1 MLLCGDLGNI
11 GDKIFYKV
19 NIETKFSI
27 HLNNIIWPTET
38 QKNNEHWNVSGVLK
52 KNSNQ
57 EFKFDVRPMFQ
68 MPNNQLGKK
77 GTTSSKAD
85 KIVFETDKEWVII
98 DVPELHEY
106 VRKQSLTVVQF
117 EDLLNK
123 LEWNIH
129 ISKV

>member
-1 MLLCGDLGNI
+1 M
-11 GDKIFYKV
+11 

-38 QKNNEHWNVSGVLK
+38 QKNNEYWNVSGVLK

-57 EFKFDVRPMFQ
+57 EFKFDVRSMFQ

-85 KIVFETDKEWVII
+85 KIVFETDKDWVII

-106 VRKQSLTVVQF
+106 VKKQSLKVFQF

-123 LEWNIH
+123 LEWNILLP
-129 ISKV
+129 KK

>member
-1 MLLCGDLGNI
+1 M
-11 GDKIFYKV
+11 

-27 HLNNIIWPTET
+27 HLHNIIWPTEE
-38 QKNNEHWNVSGVLK
+38 QKNTEHWNVSGVLK

-77 GTTSSKAD
+77 ASTASKAD

-98 DVPELHEY
+98 DVIELNTYIKKH
-106 VRKQSLTVVQF
+106 KLKIVQL
-117 EDLLNK
+117 EDLISK
-123 LEWNIH
+123 LEWNI
-129 ISKV
+129 ILPKK

>member
-1 MLLCGDLGNI
+1 M
-11 GDKIFYKV
+11 
-19 NIETKFSI
+19 NIETRFSI

-38 QKNNEHWNVSGVLK
+38 QKNNEHWNVLGVLK

-57 EFKFDVRPMFQ
+57 EFKFDVRSMFK

-77 GTTSSKAD
+77 GTTASKAD
-85 KIVFETDKEWVII
+85 KIVFETDKDWVII

-106 VRKQSLTVVQF
+106 VKKQSLKVVQF

-123 LEWNIH
+123 LEWNIY
-129 ISKV
+129 IAKI

>member
-1 MLLCGDLGNI
+1 M
-11 GDKIFYKV
+11 
-19 NIETKFSI
+19 NIETRFSI
-27 HLNNIIWPTET
+27 HLNNIIWPTEE

-77 GTTSSKAD
+77 ATTASKAD
-85 KIVFETDKEWVII
+85 KIVFETDKDWVII
-98 DVPELHEY
+98 DVLELHEY
-106 VRKQSLTVVQF
+106 IKKQSLTVIQF

-123 LEWNIH
+123 LEWNIY
-129 ISKV
+129 ISKGS

>member
-1 MLLCGDLGNI
+1 
-11 GDKIFYKV
+11 V

-27 HLNNIIWPTET
+27 YLNNILWPTET
-38 QKNNEHWNVSGVLK
+38 QKNTEQWNVSGVLK

-68 MPNNQLGKK
+68 MLNNQLGKK

-106 VRKQSLTVVQF
+106 VRKQSVKIVQF

-123 LEWNIH
+123 LEWNIR

>member
-1 MLLCGDLGNI
+1 LS
-11 GDKIFYKV
+11 
-19 NIETKFSI
+19 IEEKFSI
-27 HLNNIIWPTET
+27 HLDNILWPTET
-38 QKNNEHWNVSGVLK
+38 QKNTENWNVSGILK

-57 EFKFDVRPMFQ
+57 EFKFDVRSMFQ

-77 GTTSSKAD
+77 VTTSSKAD
-85 KIVFETDKEWVII
+85 KIVFETDKEWIII

>member
-1 MLLCGDLGNI
+1 M
-11 GDKIFYKV
+11 

-27 HLNNIIWPTET
+27 HLDNILWPTEE
-38 QKNNEHWNVSGVLK
+38 QENNEQWNISGRLK

-85 KIVFETDKEWVII
+85 KIVFETNKDWVII

-106 VRKQSLTVVQF
+106 VRKQSVKIVQF
-117 EDLLNK
+117 EDLLVK
-123 LEWNIH
+123 LEWNIVLP
-129 ISKV
+129 KK

>member
-1 MLLCGDLGNI
+1 M
-11 GDKIFYKV
+11 

-27 HLNNIIWPTET
+27 HLNNIIWPTEI

-68 MPNNQLGKK
+68 MLNNQLGKK
-77 GTTSSKAD
+77 GTTASKAD
-85 KIVFETDKEWVII
+85 KIVFETDKDWVII

-106 VRKQSLTVVQF
+106 VKKQSLKVVQF

-123 LEWNIH
+123 LEWNIY

>member
-1 MLLCGDLGNI
+1 M
-11 GDKIFYKV
+11 
-19 NIETKFSI
+19 NIEENFSI

-38 QKNNEHWNVSGVLK
+38 QKNTEQWNVSGVLK

-57 EFKFDVRPMFQ
+57 QFKFDVRPMFQ

-98 DVPELHEY
+98 DVVELHDY
-106 VRKQSLTVVQF
+106 VKKQSSKIIQF
-117 EDLLNK
+117 EDLLKK
-123 LEWNIH
+123 LEWNMY

>member
-1 MLLCGDLGNI
+1 
-11 GDKIFYKV
+11 V
-19 NIETKFSI
+19 NIETKFCI
-27 HLNNIIWPTET
+27 HLDNIIWPTEI
-38 QKNNEHWNVSGVLK
+38 QKNTEHWNVSGRLK

-77 GTTSSKAD
+77 VTTSSKAD
-85 KIVFETDKEWVII
+85 KIVFETDKDWVII
-98 DVPELHEY
+98 DVPELHQY
-106 VRKQSLTVVQF
+106 IKGQSLKVVQF

-123 LEWNIH
+123 LEWNIY

>member
-1 MLLCGDLGNI
+1 
-11 GDKIFYKV
+11 V
-19 NIETKFSI
+19 NIETRFSI

-57 EFKFDVRPMFQ
+57 EFKFDVRPMFN

-77 GTTSSKAD
+77 VKTVSKAD

-98 DVPELHEY
+98 DVQELHEY
-106 VRKQSLTVVQF
+106 IKKQSLKVVQF